1 MKYKPGTLF
10 TVAYQIEGCWMVE
23 YSSKVEAR
31 SKDEAVNKVK
41 TDVPRSYG
49 HYVESIAFTLGPKKS
64 KGVA

>member
-31 SKDEAVNKVK
+31 TRDEAIKMVK
-41 TDVPRSYG
+41 ADVPRSYG

-64 KGVA
+64 GGAA

>member
-31 SKDEAVNKVK
+31 SKDEAVNKVR

-64 KGVA
+64 GGAA

>member
-10 TVAYQIEGCWMVE
+10 TIAFQIEGCWMVE

-31 SKDEAVNKVK
+31 SAEEAVKKVK
-41 TDVPRSYG
+41 ADVPRSYG
-49 HYVESIAFTLGPKKS
+49 HYVESIQGTLGPKKS

>member
-1 MKYKPGTLF
+1 MKYPTETIF
-10 TVAYQIEGCWMVE
+10 TVAYQLEGCWMVE
-23 YSSKVEAR
+23 YTSKVEAR
-31 SKDEAVNKVK
+31 SKDEAVNKVR